1 MAAKTSESTLKYM
14 VDGIRYVCE
23 NFKKRA
29 PGTESERN
37 AQAFIRDELSKYSD
51 EVEMEDFDLHPKAFM
66 GFIPIAGF
74 MIIVSVILF
83 WFHNPVCSII
93 ALILDIV
100 SILMFST
107 QFLTYRSV
115 FDFLFP
121 KSVSRNVMAR
131 RKPTGEVKRRIIFC
145 GHADAAHEWTYSYH
159 GGMPALLTVGV
170 GAVVSMFVVTIVN
183 VLSVAGFFASH
194 ASWVMPINIIM
205 GITIP
210 FCIGIIFFINWRIIV
225 DGANDN
231 LTACYVAM
239 AVLKEMDEADLRFE
253 NTEVCCL
260 ISGSEEAGLRGAKA
274 YARRHKDELLETESV
289 VVAMDTLREIEQMQV
304 YTKGCT
310 GTVRDSEAVG
320 DLIHEAGVNVGI
332 DMPRAELYPGAIDA
346 EGFSMY
352 GLTAAGFCGV
362 NHEARRY
369 YHTREDTAD
378 NISPE
383 CIALSLD
390 VCREAARLYDE
401 KGGIAYY
408 ENKRK
413 KK

>member
-1 MAAKTSESTLKYM
+1 MATKTSESTLKYM

-37 AQAFIRDELSKYSD
+37 AQAYIRDELKKYSD

-74 MIIVSVILF
+74 LIIVSVILF
-83 WFHNPVCSII
+83 WCNNHVCSII
-93 ALILDIV
+93 GLVLDV
-100 SILMFST
+100 LSVLMFST

-183 VLSVAGFFASH
+183 ILSVAGFFASH
-194 ASWVMPINIIM
+194 ASWVMPVNIIM
-205 GITIP
+205 AITIP
-210 FCIGIIFFINWRIIV
+210 FLIGIIFFINWRIIV

-239 AVLKEMDEADLRFE
+239 SVLKEMDEADLRFE

-289 VVAMDTLREIEQMQV
+289 VIAMDTLREIDQMQV

-369 YHTREDTAD
+369 YHTREDTPD

-390 VCREAARLYDE
+390 VCRETARLYDE